1 MTTTL
6 RPTPVPTGYRTLAGL
21 PTQAGVGFKPQ
32 HFDALIADPSPPGFI
47 EIHAEN
53 YFGAGGAPHAQLQRV
68 RERLPLSV
76 HGVGLSIG
84 GEEPIDETHLSRL
97 AALLRRCEPAS
108 FSEHLAWSSHGGT
121 YYNDLLPIVYDARSL
136 QRVCDHVDRVQAR
149 LGMRLLLENPATYL
163 EFADSDIPEPDFLT
177 AVIGRTGCGLLLDIN
192 NIHVTC
198 HNHGH
203 DPRAYLAALPLH
215 AVGEIHLAGHALDAD
230 AAGALLIDSH
240 GGPVDDAVWALFDE
254 ALALIGA
261 VPTLIEWDNNVPDYA
276 RLVAEA
282 READRVLA
290 NITGPLATRTA

>member
-6 RPTPVPTGYRTLAGL
+6 RPLRVPTGHRSIAGL
-21 PTQAGVGFKPQ
+21 PTQAGIGFKPT
-32 HFDALIADPSPPGFI
+32 HFDSLIADPSPPAFI
-47 EIHAEN
+47 EVHAEN
-53 YFGAGGAPHAQLQRV
+53 YLGAGGAPHAQLNPL
-68 RERLPLSV
+68 RERLPLSI

-97 AALLRRCEPAS
+97 AALLRRYEPAS

-203 DPRAYLAALPLH
+203 DSRAYLAALPLH

-290 NITGPLATRTA
+290 NITSPLATRTA